1 LNEIAKLDEE
11 YSKEK
16 TNIDNKTKE
25 LQEAKDK
32 ALEDN
37 RNELKRNVDNLVQ
50 NITLKQ
56 ANALADKILED
67 GFINGAVKNQVIDKL
82 ISLSRTI
89 SDTKKNI

>member
-1 LNEIAKLDEE
+1 LDEIAKLDEE

-25 LQEAKDK
+25 LQEARDK

-56 ANALADKILED
+56 ANALADKIL
-67 GFINGAVKNQVIDKL
+67 
-82 ISLSRTI
+82 
-89 SDTKKNI
+89 